1 MGIKYLNKYLRS
13 VCTNDSIKK
22 IHFGELQW
30 KKIVVDISIY
40 LYKFKGEGALM
51 EQMYLMINTFRYYN
65 IVPIFVFDGKPPEE
79 KRNVINQRKEKREE
93 AQINYDILKE
103 QLEIT
108 TSEDEK
114 MSLLSQMENEKKRSV
129 KITQTDIQQ
138 VKDLILAL
146 GVTYYEAYGE
156 ADQVCAYLMNKK
168 MVYGCLSEDMDM
180 FVYGCNRV
188 FRYLSLFHRTCVC
201 YDLQSILKTL
211 HMTFDEFKEICVL
224 SGTDYNNDSDVE
236 LTIYDVIKYFNKYK
250 KQNNISIPFYK
261 WIQQNTKMN
270 SIVCPSEIIA
280 MFNVNNICE
289 NESLQKLVIKN
300 KSINKT
306 DVKKSML
313 PHNFIFVD

>member
-13 VCTNDSIKK
+13 SCTDSIKK
-22 IHFGELQW
+22 VHFGELQW

-93 AQINYDILKE
+93 AQINYDLLKE

-114 MSLLSQMENEKKRSV
+114 VVLLSQMENEKRRSV
-129 KITQTDIQQ
+129 KITQNDIQQ
-138 VKDLILAL
+138 VKELILAL
-146 GVTYYEAYGE
+146 GTTYYEAYGE

-168 MVYGCLSEDMDM
+168 LVYGCLSEDMDM

-188 FRYLSLFHRTCVC
+188 FRYLSLFHRTCVY

-211 HMTFDEFKEICVL
+211 HLSFTEFREICVL
-224 SGTDYNNDSDVE
+224 SGTDYNNDSTVE
-236 LTIYDVIKYFNKYK
+236 MNIYDIMKFHEKYK
-250 KQNNISIPFYK
+250 KQNNISIPFYE
-261 WIQQNTKMN
+261 WIQQNNKIKNTTH
-270 SIVCPSEIIA
+270 IDDIIE

-300 KSINKT
+300 TAVNKVN
-306 DVKKSML
+306 VKNVMSN
-313 PHNFIFVD
+313 HNFIFVN